1 MSKKHR
7 LNKGKL
13 EKFGKREEDIV
24 QALQKYDQE
33 HHPKG
38 ETLSTPTRVFRMKV
52 VQAFLKSGTPL
63 NIGVRAGGARGAAA
77 PPQILDNSN
86 FFGRREKIWAKPVSV
101 FFKSL
106 FWRDKYFLFEPE
118 VGVIIRYCYIHTRR
132 WLPSTKWV
140 SGYKGRV
147 SCWFFLLL
155 GTVLQWAISSS
166 ELIRINF
173 RLTF

>member
-13 EKFGKREEDIV
+13 EKFGKREDIV

-106 FWRDKYFLFEPE
+106 FWRDKYFLF
-118 VGVIIRYCYIHTRR
+118 
-132 WLPSTKWV
+132 
-140 SGYKGRV
+140 
-147 SCWFFLLL
+147 
-155 GTVLQWAISSS
+155 
-166 ELIRINF
+166 
-173 RLTF
+173 

>member
-1 MSKKHR
+1 MKLRVTTPLTSILFICIYVSINLSIYLSICLSICLSVCLAIYLSIYLKRSNLKTHVMSKKHR

-86 FFGRREKIWAKPVSV
+86 FLGRREKIWAKPVSV

-106 FWRDKYFLFEPE
+106 F
-118 VGVIIRYCYIHTRR
+118 
-132 WLPSTKWV
+132 
-140 SGYKGRV
+140 
-147 SCWFFLLL
+147 
-155 GTVLQWAISSS
+155 
-166 ELIRINF
+166 
-173 RLTF
+173 